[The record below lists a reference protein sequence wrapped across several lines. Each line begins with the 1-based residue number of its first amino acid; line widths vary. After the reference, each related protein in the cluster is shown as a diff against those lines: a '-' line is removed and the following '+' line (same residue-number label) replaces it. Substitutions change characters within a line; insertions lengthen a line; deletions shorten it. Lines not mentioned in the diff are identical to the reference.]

1 MADENK
7 TPVKDTEASPAGQ
20 ASKRNKFVS
29 WCKKLVS
36 WCKKLPG
43 RIATPFR
50 NMWFEL
56 KKVSWPSK
64 QKLINC
70 SIIVLVFMLCMGIV
84 IGLFDMGG
92 TALVKLLA

>member
-7 TPVKDTEASPAGQ
+7 TPVKETKASPAGQ
-20 ASKRNKFVS
+20 ASKWDKF
-29 WCKKLVS
+29 VS

>member
-7 TPVKDTEASPAGQ
+7 TAVKETKASGA
-20 ASKRNKFVS
+20 AETSKWNKFVS
-29 WCKKLVS
+29 WCKKL
-36 WCKKLPG
+36 PR
-43 RIATPFR
+43 RIATPFK
-50 NMWFEL
+50 NMWYEL

-70 SIIVLVFMLCMGIV
+70 SIIVLIFMLCMGIV

-92 TALVKLLA
+92 TALMKLLA